1 MEHFAQY
8 SHAMLSIVI
17 WALIVLILSPLSAA
31 TKQKTSATP
40 GSSVVPDYSD
50 KAYRLDRAYHN
61 GVETLCVFGLVTIV
75 AIMAGA
81 SPFWINLLAAI
92 ALILRIAM
100 VYVHVQG
107 IGKPGGGPRTIFYVL
122 GWVVHI
128 VIAVFA
134 IVAIL

>member
-17 WALIVLILSPLSAA
+17 FGLIVLILSPLSAA
-31 TKQKTSATP
+31 TKQKTSDTP
-40 GSSVVPDYSD
+40 GSSVVPDYAD

-61 GVETLCVFGLVTIV
+61 GVETLCVFGLFTIV

-81 SPFWINLLAAI
+81 APFWINLLGS
-92 ALILRIAM
+92 LGLVLRIAM
-100 VYVHVQG
+100 VFVHVQG
-107 IGKPGGGPRTIFYVL
+107 IGKPAAGPRTIFYVL
-122 GWVVHI
+122 GWLVNI